1 MLKKKLVLVLFL
13 FCCLL
18 FVEDTSWA
26 QKGNT
31 GNPLPNLGINI
42 GSSNNSTD
50 IALSLQVLLLLTIL
64 SLAPAIIIMTTSFI
78 RIAIVFS
85 FTRTALALQ
94 QMPPN
99 QVIMALALFLTFF
112 IMAPTFNEIYEKA
125 YIPFKDKKIDAE
137 EFYERSMEP
146 IREFMFRQIGDSD
159 KDKEIL
165 VPFIQMG
172 NLKWPNSEADVPT
185 YVLIPAFMLNELKKA
200 FYMGIIIFIPFI
212 IIDMIVASVLM
223 SMGMIMLPPVMV
235 SLPFKIILFVLVDGW
250 GLLVQQLILSFN
262 VR

>member
-1 MLKKKLVLVLFL
+1 MVFKKRIYVIGIFL
-13 FCCLL
+13 TLLL
-18 FVEDTSWA
+18 FISSDNNYAQDAGISLPTIGVKTSSD
-26 QKGNT
+26 
-31 GNPLPNLGINI
+31 P
-42 GSSNNSTD
+42 SD
-50 IALSLQVLLLLTIL
+50 IALSLQILVLLAIL

-112 IMAPTFNEIYEKA
+112 IMSPTFNEIYEKA
-125 YIPFKDKKIDAE
+125 YKPFQEKKIGAE
-137 EFYERSMEP
+137 EFYHRSMAP
-146 IREFMFRQIGDSD
+146 LREFMFKQIG
-159 KDKEIL
+159 EGENEQRVL
-165 VPFIQMG
+165 ATFIDMG
-172 NLKWPNSEADVPT
+172 NIPWPETEADVPT
-185 YVLIPAFMLNELKKA
+185 HVLVPAFILNELKRS

-250 GLLVQQLILSFN
+250 ELLVTQLVQSFG
-262 VR
+262 

>member
-1 MLKKKLVLVLFL
+1 MDIKRLFALFILLLCLFTGQSIFAQDAGSNIPVPKLSFEL
-13 FCCLL
+13 
-18 FVEDTSWA
+18 D
-26 QKGNT
+26 
-31 GNPLPNLGINI
+31 
-42 GSSNNSTD
+42 SSSD
-50 IALSLQVLLLLTIL
+50 PGEIALGLQVLLLLTIL
-64 SLAPAIIIMTTSFI
+64 SLAPAIVIMTTSFI

-99 QVIMALALFLTFF
+99 QVIMALALFLTIF
-112 IMAPTFNEIYEKA
+112 IMMPTFNEIYEQA
-125 YIPFKDKKIDAE
+125 YKPFQEKKIDAD
-137 EFYERSMEP
+137 EFYTRSVEP
-146 IREFMFRQIGDSD
+146 IREFMFRQIDE
-159 KDKEIL
+159 KDREIL

-172 NLKWPNSEADVPT
+172 NLEWPESEADVPT

-200 FYMGIIIFIPFI
+200 FWMGIIIFIPFI

-250 GLLVQQLILSFN
+250 TLLVNQLMKSFL
-262 VR
+262 